1 MALKLTS
8 GSQIDPRYD
17 GYRTVF
23 GSAFSHFL
31 KIRTERNKV
40 IWKQRLKDAS
50 PQTLLKMEGDI
61 QDRIIKLTGHL
72 ADMRKSDLSV
82 RQRLVLDAQKE
93 QGKNWRAML
102 ADRQKRDSQQA
113 EFFETAMKSSL
124 AWANIGVPDSAT
136 GVMDSAEA
144 SMKGSSGTVTQWF
157 ANMAASAK
165 GKGPAGGMGPST
177 EAVKREWRAALRS
190 GASNAESKEKGGG
203 AIAKEKF
210 YMQEY
215 ARAAN
220 WGAELFKKADPAT
233 RRHISYLREIL
244 IQETNAH
251 RYGSGGGKDILAEAS
266 RLQDVREKATEEGR
280 KILDRG
286 LKMYSPSGG
295 FDMESLKAITGTSPA
310 QDTIKKAIDKLTE
323 SLDQMPARKAAAAAE
338 YDYLLRGGGMH
349 MGLDPVSYRPS
360 ATGSRIDA
368 FRRMYA
374 AEPKLAEATGAQGA
388 VTFPKGEGGNLSDF
402 LKTRIG
408 MYDSKNHA
416 SNLKLMDEI
425 ESAVDAYGD
434 RLADADVVFDT
445 SATPVSNQVADLK
458 SLLADWKATK
468 TTASNAAPLATIYLD
483 ALKDS
488 KFEITRDHSGLAQ
501 QDPQNKQIHEYN
513 ARVYPARTNVSVVL
527 NPRIDSILNAYS
539 AGDLETAYN
548 GMTDLYNMVNQPG
561 LDDLLGSAGTNIRG
575 VVEDMHTSAPE
586 IGHQAAMERAVL
598 HLQKTQEDLAEQRVN
613 QDPGELVPEPVE

>member
-102 ADRQKRDSQQA
+102 ADRTKRDVQQA
-113 EFFETAMKSSL
+113 EFFKTAMESSL
-124 AWANIGVPDSAT
+124 AWAKIGVPDSAT
-136 GVMDSAEA
+136 GVMDSAET
-144 SMKGSSGTVTQWF
+144 SMKNGTVQQWF

-165 GKGPAGGMGPST
+165 GAGPAGGMGPST
-177 EAVKREWRAALRS
+177 QAVKIEWREALRA
-190 GASNAESKEKGGG
+190 GASNAESKDYGGG
-203 AIAKEKF
+203 PIAKEKF

-215 ARAAN
+215 ARAAQ
-220 WGAELFKKADPAT
+220 WGQALYEKADPAT
-233 RRHISYLREIL
+233 KRQISYLREIL

-251 RYGSGGGKDILAEAS
+251 RYGSGGGKDILAETS
-266 RLQDVREKATEEGR
+266 RLQDVREKATEESR

-295 FDMESLKAITGTSPA
+295 FNMESLKAITGTSPA

-323 SLDQMPARKAAAAAE
+323 SLDEMPARKAAAAAE

-388 VTFPKGEGGNLSDF
+388 VTFPRGEGGNLSDF

-408 MYDSKNHA
+408 MYDPENQA

-425 ESAVDAYGD
+425 ESAVDSYGD
-434 RLADADVVFDT
+434 KLADADVVFDT
-445 SATPVSNQVADLK
+445 SATPYNNEVADLK

-468 TTASNAAPLATIYLD
+468 TAAKNAAPLATIYLD

-488 KFEITRDHSGLAQ
+488 KFEITRDHSGLALGE

-527 NPRIDSILNAYS
+527 NPRIDSILNAHS

-561 LDDLLGSAGTNIRG
+561 LDDLLGSSGTNIRG

-598 HLQKTQEDLAEQRVN
+598 HLQKTQEDLAKQRVT
-613 QDPGELVPEPVE
+613 QDPGELVLEPVE